1 MTATADD
8 IIAACE
14 SEWDEHKADC
24 SGFANAVAARLHV
37 PLHGMANNIVT
48 AISQPPWS
56 RLPDG
61 VEAAKSAAAGRFVVA
76 GLQGS
81 AQAAPSQHGHV
92 VVVVKGDL
100 AHGKYPTA
108 YWGRLGSVGSKA
120 QTINFAWNQQDRDK
134 VIYAAMEA
142 TV

>member
-1 MTATADD
+1 MTATAED

-24 SGFANAVAARLHV
+24 SGFVNAVAARLHV

-81 AQAAPSQHGHV
+81 AQAAPPNTVTSSW
-92 VVVVKGDL
+92 L
-100 AHGKYPTA
+100 
-108 YWGRLGSVGSKA
+108 SKA
-120 QTINFAWNQQDRDK
+120 TWPMGNTPRPIGDTLAPS
-134 VIYAAMEA
+134 AARPRQSTWRGTSRTA
-142 TV
+142 TG